1 MRNSIHEA
9 AFRPAGGRPLPR
21 SSAHEPAAC
30 AQRAAGTEANLLG
43 AQSDLRTGPG
53 QYGQHHR
60 EVRRR
65 PARERGPTRRAL
77 ALLALPLLL
86 ACSDNG
92 SEPDAR
98 PNVTG
103 TWSGSVGTG
112 AGTMTLTHNTSTGQ
126 ITGNGSISAGV
137 SALAITVQGT
147 YARPTVS
154 LTVSSPGYE
163 PFNFTGTHSGN
174 SITGVINGSGFVN
187 TGVTLSK
194 Q

>member
-1 MRNSIHEA
+1 M
-9 AFRPAGGRPLPR
+9 
-21 SSAHEPAAC
+21 
-30 AQRAAGTEANLLG
+30 
-43 AQSDLRTGPG
+43 
-53 QYGQHHR
+53 
-60 EVRRR
+60 
-65 PARERGPTRRAL
+65 RRAL

-92 SEPDAR
+92 SEPDSR

-112 AGTMTLTHNTSTGQ
+112 TGTMTLTHNTSTGQ

-137 SALAITVQGT
+137 AALAITVQGT

-187 TGVTLSK
+187 TGVTLTK